1 MTATSIRSVTTTIVS
16 LVGEECSAMQIA
28 KRASIAG
35 LALFLALSV
44 SARAAQRVES
54 NVVYGM
60 YSGLALLMDVYFPEK
75 PNGYGIVM
83 IAGSGWHAPLS
94 LDAEP
99 LKARPRRAR
108 QALLDKGY
116 TLFDINHRA
125 APRFRYPAAV
135 EDAQR
140 AVRFIRHHAA
150 RYAVKPDR
158 IGAYGGSSGG
168 HLALMLGLLD
178 GKGPGESPIDQ
189 QSSKVQTVVALMPPT
204 DFVSFV
210 ARREG
215 GIDAVTSFIGIG
227 WVEPQMLKNEPA
239 AEEIKL
245 LREASPVSHVS
256 ADDPPILL
264 IHGDKDSVVPINQSE
279 ILAAELNKRGLVVNF
294 IRVPGGGHDAA
305 ITDLTAVV
313 DWFERHLRGARN

>member
-1 MTATSIRSVTTTIVS
+1 
-16 LVGEECSAMQIA
+16 MQIA

-35 LALFLALSV
+35 LVLLLALSV
-44 SARAAQRVES
+44 SAGAAPRVES

-60 YSGLALLMDVYFPEK
+60 YSGLALLMDVYYPEK

-83 IAGSGWHAPLS
+83 IGGTGWHAPLS
-94 LDAEP
+94 LEAEP
-99 LKARPRRAR
+99 LKARPKRAR

-178 GKGPGESPIDQ
+178 GKGQGESPIDQ
-189 QSSKVQTVVALMPPT
+189 QSSKIQTVVALFPPT
-204 DFVSFV
+204 DFVSLV
-210 ARREG
+210 ARQEG
-215 GIDAVTSFIGIG
+215 ALGGTPTQPPPLVCLLHEHMGRAADA
-227 WVEPQMLKNEPA
+227 Q
-239 AEEIKL
+239 
-245 LREASPVSHVS
+245 
-256 ADDPPILL
+256 
-264 IHGDKDSVVPINQSE
+264 
-279 ILAAELNKRGLVVNF
+279 
-294 IRVPGGGHDAA
+294 
-305 ITDLTAVV
+305 
-313 DWFERHLRGARN
+313 ERTCR